1 MDLLADISAQID
13 RRRDEF
19 IDRLIVYLRQPTVSA
34 TGEGIPEGAEAAARL
49 LEHAGLRAEVFATPG
64 WPTVIARSE
73 GDARP
78 RVLVYGHYDVQPAG
92 DAASWTSP
100 PFAPTIRDG
109 RVFCRGSADNK
120 GQHLAHILAVEVLG
134 ERLGLLPCEVTFLLD
149 GEEEIGSPNLRAF
162 VDAHRDELAA
172 DLLIWS
178 DGPVYDPAR
187 PSLSFGVRGIVTFE
201 LSARGAATELH
212 SGNWGGV
219 APNPLWHL
227 VQALASMRSP
237 DGRITIDGFYDDV
250 EPPSVDESEAIAA
263 LGVDEEELM
272 AALNVDRLDD
282 APGWSVAERLS
293 AWPSFTING
302 FHGGYGGTG
311 PRTVL
316 PNEATASCD
325 IRLVAAQTAEDVFA
339 KTEAHLARYAPDVRF
354 VRGHGTDPS
363 KTSLDAPYTRA
374 IKDGIEAAYGKPAQ
388 LLPPLGGTLPEAV
401 FTRLLRLPAF
411 GIPLAN
417 PDESNHAPDENLELE
432 RFVGGVKAAAAVL
445 LSLAAAES

>member
-1 MDLLADISAQID
+1 
-13 RRRDEF
+13 
-19 IDRLIVYLRQPTVSA
+19 VTP
-34 TGEGIPEGAEAAARL
+34 AA
-49 LEHAGLRAEVFATPG
+49 
-64 WPTVIARSE
+64 
-73 GDARP
+73 
-78 RVLVYGHYDVQPAG
+78 
-92 DAASWTSP
+92 WTSP

-162 VDAHRDELAA
+162 VDTHRDELAA

-178 DGPVYDPAR
+178 DGPVYDPAH

-219 APNPLWHL
+219 APNPLWRL

-272 AALNVDRLDD
+272 ATLNVDRLDD

-339 KTEAHLARYAPDVRF
+339 KTEAHLARYAPDVRL

-374 IKDGIEAAYGKPAQ
+374 IKDGMEAAYRKPAQ